1 MKRVLIVLLVLLMC
15 FSFAACRKTIEER
28 AAEKILEGVLDADVD
43 IENGGEDFS
52 ISTSDGEVDFSINSD
67 GEGVTIEGDDGKIE
81 TGSDLAY
88 PTSHMGDLPE
98 LNARIE
104 FVSTMDEPNISA
116 SVTYADITMEAAKN
130 YLNVIKSLG
139 YEGMEFADDTEITFI
154 GSNAKGEGVAMTYAD
169 EDKVMLVSFTGVE

>member
-15 FSFAACRKTIEER
+15 FSFVACRKTIEER
-28 AAEKILEGVLDADVD
+28 AAEKILEGVLDADID

-52 ISTSDGEVDFSINSD
+52 INTSDGEVDFSINSD
-67 GEGVTIEGDDGKIE
+67 GEGVVIEGDGGRVE

-116 SVTYADITMEAAKN
+116 SVTYADITMQAAKD
-130 YLNVIKSLG
+130 YLQLVKSLG
-139 YEGMEFADDTEITFI
+139 YEGMEFVDDTEITFI
-154 GSNAKGEGVAMTYAD
+154 ASNAKGEGAALTYTD
-169 EDKVMLVSFTGVE
+169 DSKVLFVTFTGVE

>member
-1 MKRVLIVLLVLLMC
+1 MKKILIMLLVVLMC
-15 FSFAACRKTIEER
+15 FSFVACRKSIEER
-28 AAEKILEGVLDADVD
+28 AAEKILEGILDADVD

-52 ISTSDGEVDFSINSD
+52 ISTSDGEVDFSIDSN
-67 GEGVTIEGDDGKIE
+67 GEGVVIEGDDGRME

-116 SVTYADITMEAAKN
+116 SVTYADITKEAAKD
-130 YLNVIKSLG
+130 YLKVVKSLG
-139 YEGMEFADDTEITFI
+139 YEGVEFVDDTEITFI
-154 GSNAKGEGVAMTYAD
+154 GSNTKGEGVALTYTD
-169 EDKVMLVSFTGVE
+169 DSQVLFVTFTGVE